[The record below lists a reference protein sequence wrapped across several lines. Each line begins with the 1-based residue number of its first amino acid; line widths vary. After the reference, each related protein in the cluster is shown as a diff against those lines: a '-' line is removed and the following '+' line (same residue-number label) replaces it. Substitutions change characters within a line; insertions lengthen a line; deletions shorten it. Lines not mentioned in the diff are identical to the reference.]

1 MAVPRSPP
9 GARAAALLAAAL
21 FAALLAASCASL
33 PIAGAAALPPEGS
46 APSWQSLARGLDYA
60 AFDLGDP
67 PLRLRA
73 LRIDLAAPGV
83 QVVVT
88 PPSGRPGLTVGRR
101 VSDFASAFGCVAAVN
116 GGPFSYSS
124 AAGLFAPRGLSIS
137 DGRLVSPPDPR
148 YAALVFPASGGA
160 RVVRQADLP
169 DLGTLRDAVG
179 GFFVVLESGE
189 PVGNDLRRAPR
200 TAAGVSPDG
209 RILYLLVA
217 DGRQRLS
224 VGLTER
230 ESGAWL
236 AWLGAS
242 EGLGLDGGGSSAMA
256 LRSGGG
262 TKVVNVPINCGVPG
276 WERVVGNCLGF
287 RSGPTIGARDR
298 P

>member
-1 MAVPRSPP
+1 MA
-9 GARAAALLAAAL
+9 ARAPALRGAGFRAASALAAAL
-21 FAALLAASCASL
+21 FAALLSASCASL
-33 PIAGAAALPPEGS
+33 PRAGMAVLPPEGS
-46 APSWQSLARGLDYA
+46 APSWHSLARGLDYA
-60 AFDLGDP
+60 AFDLPDP

-73 LRIDLAAPGV
+73 LRIDLAAPGL

-88 PPSGRPGLTVGRR
+88 PSSGRPGLTTGCR

-124 AAGLFAPRGLSIS
+124 SAGLFAPRGLSVS
-137 DGRLVSPPDPR
+137 EGRLVSPPDPR

-160 RVVRQADLP
+160 RVVRQSGLP
-169 DLGTLRDAVG
+169 GLGTLREAVG
-179 GFFVVLESGE
+179 GFFIVLESGE
-189 PVGNDLRRAPR
+189 LVGRDSRRAPR

-209 RILYLLVA
+209 RTLYLLVA

-230 ESGAWL
+230 ETGAWL

-242 EGLGLDGGGSSAMA
+242 EGLELDGGGSSAMA
-256 LRSGGG
+256 LRSGGRI
-262 TKVVNVPINCGVPG
+262 KLANVPINCGVPG

-287 RSGPTIGARDR
+287 RALD
-298 P
+298 